1 MIYTELKHAS
11 HPHILKPETSE
22 TPFTCD
28 GCKEAG
34 WGLRFRCAD
43 CNYDLHKDC
52 ALSETYIS
60 HPFYGNC
67 SLRFRNRGPADT
79 RCNACGKLALGFVYT
94 SGDCS
99 LHPCCAKLQIS
110 IENDGI
116 ELHLRKRTWT
126 TKCGKCQSRNFR
138 GRVGGWSYRSAD
150 KDYHFHVSCVKDM
163 VKDLVL
169 TRWEREHVCGNM
181 DIASVIPELVSSCG
195 SVGNSWRRK
204 MKNTTLSMVAIV
216 LNLCFSIVLG
226 DPLGVTVFFTSLI

>member
-60 HPFYGNC
+60 HPFYDNC

-79 RCNACGKLALGFVYT
+79 CCDACGKLALGFVYT
-94 SGDCS
+94 FGDRS
-99 LHPCCAKLQIS
+99 LHPCCAKLQTAIQ
-110 IENDGI
+110 NDGI

-126 TKCGKCQSRNFR
+126 TKCGKCMSGNFR
-138 GRVGGWSYRSAD
+138 GRVGGWSYRSTD
-150 KDYHFHVSCVKDM
+150 KDYHFH
-163 VKDLVL
+163 
-169 TRWEREHVCGNM
+169 HVCGNM
-181 DIASVIPELVSSCG
+181 DIASSIPELVSSCG
-195 SVGNSWRRK
+195 SVGNSRRRK

-216 LNLCFSIVLG
+216 LNLCFSIVSG